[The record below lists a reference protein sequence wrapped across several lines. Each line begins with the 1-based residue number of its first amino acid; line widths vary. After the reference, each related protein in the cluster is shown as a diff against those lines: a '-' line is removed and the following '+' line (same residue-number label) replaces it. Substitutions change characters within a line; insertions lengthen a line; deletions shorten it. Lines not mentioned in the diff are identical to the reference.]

1 MRFQL
6 RTLEWSLVPKP
17 LLSTPFW
24 RIPAQVYARSGFNVI
39 KLLFCGEYI
48 YSEVLRGCNDMNIW
62 HQETTF
68 CVSVLWENPIPIGS
82 FDKVKPVCQLHILWI
97 RQLDEK
103 LEALP
108 ISRSCQGRRAICGM
122 VQFFTEIVSNNRQK
136 KNSVRNWLEGLTQVT
151 CILWNALELRDLLIH
166 SLKIPSKQS
175 WYSVFVS
182 RRTLELPF
190 STPSRVGS
198 VGESFTTTCPCTGGM
213 PL

>member
-1 MRFQL
+1 
-6 RTLEWSLVPKP
+6 
-17 LLSTPFW
+17 
-24 RIPAQVYARSGFNVI
+24 
-39 KLLFCGEYI
+39 
-48 YSEVLRGCNDMNIW
+48 MNF
-62 HQETTF
+62 TM
-68 CVSVLWENPIPIGS
+68 WENPIPIGS

-108 ISRSCQGRRAICGM
+108 ISRSCQGCRAIRGM
-122 VQFFTEIVSNNRQK
+122 VHFSQK
-136 KNSVRNWLEGLTQVT
+136 
-151 CILWNALELRDLLIH
+151 LWATTGKRKTVVGIDCKDWHMWHAFYGNTLELRDLLIH

-175 WYSVFVS
+175 WCSVFVS